1 MRFAALA
8 ALLLAAALVPA
19 FVASA
24 YALHLFILLFLTVV
38 LGASWNV
45 IGGFG
50 GQYSVGHAAY
60 YGVGAYAT
68 MILLHRALPVWVAV
82 AAGVAFS
89 VAVALV
95 IGSICFRLR
104 GPYFVL
110 ASIAVAEI
118 LRLTA
123 LNWKA
128 LTNGAERILG
138 GLDIAGKVPYYY
150 AGLSLAALS
159 VASNWL
165 VQRSKLGLYLMSI
178 REDQDA
184 AHSLGIPITRTK
196 NLGLMISAAFTALAG
211 AFYALYTGFIDP
223 AGVLGIDISVQIVL
237 VCIIGGIG
245 TVAGPV
251 LGAALM
257 VLLAEGL
264 RASLS
269 QAHVLV
275 YGVLVVVVILFMPD
289 GLLGFA
295 RGQLARRRARAAA

>member
-1 MRFAALA
+1 MRLAALA

-82 AAGVAFS
+82 AAGVAFA
-89 VAVALV
+89 VVVALV

-123 LNWKA
+123 LNWKG
-128 LTNGAERILG
+128 LTNGAEGILSG
-138 GLDIAGKVPYYY
+138 DTPPFDLGPVHVEFHGKVPYYY
-150 AGLSLAALS
+150 IGLVLA
-159 VASNWL
+159 VAA
-165 VQRSKLGLYLMSI
+165 V
-178 REDQDA
+178 
-184 AHSLGIPITRTK
+184 
-196 NLGLMISAAFTALAG
+196 
-211 AFYALYTGFIDP
+211 
-223 AGVLGIDISVQIVL
+223 
-237 VCIIGGIG
+237 
-245 TVAGPV
+245 
-251 LGAALM
+251 
-257 VLLAEGL
+257 
-264 RASLS
+264 
-269 QAHVLV
+269 
-275 YGVLVVVVILFMPD
+275 
-289 GLLGFA
+289 
-295 RGQLARRRARAAA
+295 